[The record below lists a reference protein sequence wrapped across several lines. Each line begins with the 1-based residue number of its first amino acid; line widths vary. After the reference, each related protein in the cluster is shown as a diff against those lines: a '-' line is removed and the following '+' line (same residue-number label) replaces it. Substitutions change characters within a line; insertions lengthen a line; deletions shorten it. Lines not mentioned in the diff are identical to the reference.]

1 MTRPIERLA
10 ARGIEVPEPVRP
22 KGSYVPVREFEGTV
36 WVSGCTGRSTTAGPL
51 TGVVGE
57 TLTLQQAREEA
68 ERAAINLVVALESTV
83 GLDRVAAVLHLRGF
97 VRASPDFGEH
107 PQVLDS
113 ASALIADTFG
123 PEVGLHARTAL
134 GVSSLP
140 GRASVEL
147 EGVFA
152 LAD

>member
-22 KGSYVPVREFEGTV
+22 KGSYVAVRELGGTA

-51 TGVVGE
+51 VGVVGE
-57 TLTLQQAREEA
+57 TLTLGQAREEA
-68 ERAAINLVVALESTV
+68 ERAAINLVVALESAV

-107 PQVLDS
+107 PLVLDA

-140 GRASVEL
+140 GQASVEL
-147 EGVFA
+147 EAVVA
-152 LAD
+152 LRD